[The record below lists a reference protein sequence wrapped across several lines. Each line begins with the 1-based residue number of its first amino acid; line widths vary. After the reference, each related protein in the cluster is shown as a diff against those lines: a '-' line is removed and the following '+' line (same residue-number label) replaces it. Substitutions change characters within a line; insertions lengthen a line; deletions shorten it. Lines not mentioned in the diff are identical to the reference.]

1 MKSEFDLNQ
10 YIKEYDDKGTYLI
23 MKNGHL
29 NQVKQMY
36 TKTITDGKKGIS
48 LKLKKG
54 LAHTNVTPGPGSYET
69 NASSVISTEA
79 SRKMNLLK
87 TSRATL
93 AGSPS
98 NFVSGTIN

>member
-1 MKSEFDLNQ
+1 
-10 YIKEYDDKGTYLI
+10 

-36 TKTITDGKKGIS
+36 TKTITDGKKGMS

-54 LAHTNVTPGPGSYET
+54 LNANVTPGPGSYET